1 MDKTGLKSS
10 DKGWLKKYQWAV
22 NKVIQL
28 LGKEDDVYAEY
39 GEIAEAWNESEPPDE
54 VKRKWVLI
62 VRTLLSLQCLPTYRI
77 AMKKYGQTIDSF
89 LKKMDQ

>member
-54 VKRKWVLI
+54 VKRIEDFVISPML
-62 VRTLLSLQCLPTYRI
+62 TYLQNCYEEI
-77 AMKKYGQTIDSF
+77 WANH
-89 LKKMDQ
+89 